1 MSAMSSVRKV
11 VRWFDAGARRFQ
23 RPQKPKPIA
32 SQVFA
37 NGARMTLYT
46 RGQHSILYDTGDFVR
61 FGLNDEVIEIKTH
74 DGIKWRKPKETK

>member
-1 MSAMSSVRKV
+1 MRIMASVRKV
-11 VRWFDAGARRFQ
+11 VRWFAGGARSFQ

-46 RGQHSILYDTGDFVR
+46 RGQHTFAYANGDFVR
-61 FGLNDEVIEIKTH
+61 FGLNDEVLEVKSH
-74 DGIKWRKPKETK
+74 DGSKWKKETK